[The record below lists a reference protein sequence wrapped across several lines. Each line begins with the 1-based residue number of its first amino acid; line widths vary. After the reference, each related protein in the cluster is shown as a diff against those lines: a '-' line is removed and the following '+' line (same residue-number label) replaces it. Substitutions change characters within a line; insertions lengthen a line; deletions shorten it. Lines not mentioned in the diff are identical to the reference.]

1 MAVLKKIRRAF
12 GPDVFKKKS
21 LDRKA
26 LARRIFGRPVERKKL
41 ERILHPIVRREYR
54 KAVKRRGKRIAVCD
68 VPLLFESRGHYKFEK
83 VIVVDAPLAVRLKR
97 LERRGF
103 SASDARARMKAQWP
117 LAKKVKRADFV
128 IRNGGSIQTTQAQ
141 VNRLWALLDRGTY
154 GIA

>member
-1 MAVLKKIRRAF
+1 
-12 GPDVFKKKS
+12 
-21 LDRKA
+21 
-26 LARRIFGRPVERKKL
+26 
-41 ERILHPIVRREYR
+41 
-54 KAVKRRGKRIAVCD
+54 VCD

-83 VIVVDAPLAVRLKR
+83 VIVVDAPMAVRLKR